1 MWSPT
6 SMDNN
11 IVAKFQLICFVKTI
25 SESFNV
31 DALDILC
38 GFFTIKHLSISSFNH
53 FPVHFPF
60 PLNKFPHLIK
70 ISEEDSSNSNKTQ
83 FYYI

>member
-1 MWSPT
+1 MRSPT

-11 IVAKFQLICFVKTI
+11 IVPIFQLMCFVKTI

-31 DALDILC
+31 DSLDILC
-38 GFFTIKHLSISSFNH
+38 GFQSFPSSFS
-53 FPVHFPF
+53 F

-70 ISEEDSSNSNKTQ
+70 ISEKDSPNSNKTHS
-83 FYYI
+83 FTTYNS